1 MSNTTPPRIEREAEV
16 HVKRIENAGRRFAA
30 TFPPPVSNGE
40 FQALWTGYEQGAY
53 VEVLRAAPVVKALET
68 ALAYHDLS
76 PDLYALFTTAL
87 SQYNQST

>member
-1 MSNTTPPRIEREAEV
+1 MSNTPIPSRIEREAEAWAHLSV
-16 HVKRIENAGRRFAA
+16 I
-30 TFPPPVSNGE
+30 
-40 FQALWTGYEQGAY
+40 TGTMKEEAVREAYKSGAY
-53 VEVLRAAPVVKALET
+53 YQVNRAAPVVKALEA